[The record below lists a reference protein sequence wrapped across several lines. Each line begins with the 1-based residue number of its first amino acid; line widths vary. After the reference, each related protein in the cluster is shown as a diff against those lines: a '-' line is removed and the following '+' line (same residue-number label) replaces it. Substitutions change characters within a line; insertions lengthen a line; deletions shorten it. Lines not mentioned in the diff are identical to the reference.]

1 MLEGAKAAGWRG
13 SRRGKSGRCLSEK
26 NFDTASRSRV
36 SLHGGTRAFL
46 SRIRRCP
53 SACSA
58 HSVEGTGI
66 RASGRGGEAGDA
78 RVGRCQVHLALRVLA
93 EGEDV
98 PHVAHLPAPLA
109 GRLAARVAE
118 AAPPPRAVVAVEV
131 VAA

>member
-66 RASGRGGEAGDA
+66 SLPEKSCHRSITYRSMLSIADAADPWRCVYHPPVLRQVGIAPSAAAGGEGEGDGSVA
-78 RVGRCQVHLALRVLA
+78 VGRALLA
-93 EGEDV
+93 
-98 PHVAHLPAPLA
+98 
-109 GRLAARVAE
+109 
-118 AAPPPRAVVAVEV
+118 
-131 VAA
+131 